1 MQASPPASWYM
12 HWHWHLTYLPSI
24 SDIKIGS
31 SGYLISMQSFFDCHS
46 TYHITRQ
53 NAKKKCKLNLKFMFQ
68 RIATLTFLQD
78 TKCQI
83 KNINQLEV

>member
-53 NAKKKCKLNLKFMFQ
+53 NAKKMQIELKIHVSTHCDVNFPSGHKMS
-68 RIATLTFLQD
+68 
-78 TKCQI
+78 
-83 KNINQLEV
+83 N